1 MLFPHHLCSI
11 SNALFNNLRDF
22 PLLPL
27 VTLFFK
33 HQRIQQVIRIHGLM
47 NDLISGEGFQGTF
60 KQYVEE
66 LNSQPG
72 QFYSTSVS
80 ILLVC
85 IVWIT
90 V

>member
-1 MLFPHHLCSI
+1 MLFPYHLLYVPFPMHLRFSSI
-11 SNALFNNLRDF
+11 GNVVL
-22 PLLPL
+22 
-27 VTLFFK
+27 

-80 ILLVC
+80 ILLV
-85 IVWIT
+85 
-90 V
+90 